1 MSSFRVAILA
11 CGLLAACDQT
21 PPIVVEDNLPLD
33 DPRQQ
38 ALVMS
43 ECAIYFSAVAKLE
56 ADGLSANGN
65 PTKDCPVEAR
75 ARAAD
80 INSMVSVP
88 SVTPGYPE
96 TLYQRMIARG
106 ILDVSRFDAAPLI
119 AFIAAKEMNY
129 GIETDGRIPG

>member
-1 MSSFRVAILA
+1 MSPIKIAILA

-43 ECAIYFSAVAKLE
+43 ECAIYYAAVAKLE
-56 ADGLSANGN
+56 SDGLSADGN

-75 ARAAD
+75 ARSAD
-80 INSMVSVP
+80 INPMVSVP

-106 ILDVSRFDAAPLI
+106 IPADLAADI
-119 AFIAAKEMNY
+119 AKSKAFWDLVAQRDSAYANF
-129 GIETDGRIPG
+129 